1 MKKVFAFGQL
11 VTKGCGLSS
20 HKFLDF
26 LACLII
32 VIRHAQK
39 SKKKSK
45 KNIYIFRI
53 RDEYTIVNL
62 SYFPQLFEL
71 LRIVFVL
78 RMTRM
83 GIRATISLQV
93 VVHIPRSGGPEF
105 DTNFPSLFSI

>member
-1 MKKVFAFGQL
+1 MPYQ
-11 VTKGCGLSS
+11 
-20 HKFLDF
+20 
-26 LACLII
+26 
-32 VIRHAQK
+32 IRHAQK

-45 KNIYIFRI
+45 KKKYIFRI
-53 RDEYTIVNL
+53 RDEYTIVKL

-83 GIRATISLQV
+83 DIRATISLQV
-93 VVHIPRSGGPEF
+93 VVHIPTSGGPEF